1 MDQLSPHV
9 IMSSHPTTL
18 RVGLATARLSPTLDA
33 GVERIRMFL
42 RDAAAQDV
50 DVVCLPESYLPGI
63 RCVGYD
69 IPAYDH
75 NAQERA
81 LAAVC
86 AAARDAGV
94 AAVVPMDWQVDGRLH
109 NAAHVVGADGTRL
122 GFQTKNQIPPEE
134 ESDYAPG
141 HARHVFE
148 VAGAR
153 VGVVICHEGWRY
165 PETVRWAARHGAQ
178 VVFHPHYHGS
188 ETTPAAPHRWCDPDG
203 PFHELAMR
211 ARAAENTVYYAGVNY
226 ALPNQECASAVVA
239 PDGTCV
245 ARAPYGEESLL
256 VADLDLSAATG
267 LYAHRLAPE
276 RYPDLSGVA

>member
-33 GVERIRMFL
+33 GV
-42 RDAAAQDV
+42 
-50 DVVCLPESYLPGI
+50 
-63 RCVGYD
+63 
-69 IPAYDH
+69 
-75 NAQERA
+75 
-81 LAAVC
+81 
-86 AAARDAGV
+86 
-94 AAVVPMDWQVDGRLH
+94 
-109 NAAHVVGADGTRL
+109 
-122 GFQTKNQIPPEE
+122 
-134 ESDYAPG
+134 
-141 HARHVFE
+141 ARHVFE

-188 ETTPAAPHRWCDPDG
+188 ETTPAAPRRWCDPDG

-239 PDGTCV
+239 PDGT
-245 ARAPYGEESLL
+245 
-256 VADLDLSAATG
+256 
-267 LYAHRLAPE
+267 
-276 RYPDLSGVA
+276 